1 MQQQRFII
9 CIAILV
15 LASHLP
21 VIGRDDTRNSITL
34 KVMLD
39 SAGISHVKTI
49 NYYDGLGRKEEVVQ
63 CNASP
68 NGNSLVSYIGYDM
81 AGRERK
87 VYQPA
92 VAGRGRIMFP
102 CPRSRHWA

>member
-1 MQQQRFII
+1 M
-9 CIAILV
+9 AMMALM
-15 LASHLP
+15 SHLP
-21 VIGRDDTRNSITL
+21 VIGRDDTHNNISL

-39 SAGISHVKTI
+39 SVGISRVKTI

-87 VYQPA
+87 VFQPA
-92 VAGRGRIMFP
+92 VAASGEDYVSLPQIQTLGLTTQ
-102 CPRSRHWA
+102 SA